1 MRRQLVYP
9 HRVRILRIRLGRERR
24 RRHRAARDLPKA
36 RKAALVGLAGADERA
51 RSDDGA
57 RCDDVHEVWA
67 ARPLRRWRRRGAVL
81 ALDGIVE
88 SCDPGQA
95 VIGYDRFLKADEA
108 GW

>member
-1 MRRQLVYP
+1 MYVLPIGVCSVAFMAPDAMTSMRFGP
-9 HRVRILRIRLGRERR
+9 P
-24 RRHRAARDLPKA
+24 DL
-36 RKAALVGLAGADERA
+36 
-51 RSDDGA
+51 
-57 RCDDVHEVWA
+57 C
-67 ARPLRRWRRRGAVL
+67 LRRWRRRGAVL